1 MNDRGTV
8 APLVATYLALV
19 LLTVFGVSAVGLTMV
34 AANRVQGVAD
44 FALLYAHDR
53 STLAGIP
60 SEVDLK
66 RELEHFLANAQS
78 AGQLRIL
85 GLRSWTTG
93 PESHLE
99 ICAQHE
105 NLLGVGLRSVAICK
119 TASAKSYEVPRDF
132 SGA

>member
-8 APLVATYLALV
+8 APLIASYLALV

-60 SEVDLK
+60 NLVDLE
-66 RELEHFLANAQS
+66 REMEHFLANAQS
-78 AGQLRIL
+78 AQQLRIL
-85 GLRSWTTG
+85 SLRSWTTG
-93 PESHLE
+93 PDSHIE
-99 ICAQHE
+99 ICAQHQ
-105 NLLGVGLRSVAICK
+105 NLLGVGLRSAVICK

-132 SGA
+132 WGH

>member
-8 APLVATYLALV
+8 APLVATYLALI
-19 LLTVFGVSAVGLTMV
+19 LLTVFGVSGVGLTMV

-60 SEVDLK
+60 NGADLE
-66 RELEHFLANAQS
+66 RELEHFLATAQS
-78 AGQLRIL
+78 AQQLRVL
-85 GLRSWTTG
+85 DLRSWTTG
-93 PESHLE
+93 PESHFE
-99 ICAQHE
+99 ICAQHK
-105 NLLGVGLRSVAICK
+105 NLLGVGLRSVVICK
-119 TASAKSYEVPRDF
+119 TTSAKSYEVPRDF

>member
-8 APLVATYLALV
+8 APLIATYLALV

-34 AANRVQGVAD
+34 VANRVQGVAD

-60 SEVDLK
+60 NGADLE
-66 RELEHFLANAQS
+66 RELGHFFANAQS
-78 AGQLRIL
+78 AQHLRIL

-93 PESHLE
+93 AESHLE
-99 ICAQHE
+99 ICAQHK
-105 NLLGVGLRSVAICK
+105 NLLGVGLKSVAICK
-119 TASAKSYEVPRDF
+119 MASAKSYEVPRDF